1 MRPPV
6 IVAALAVALL
16 LSCFAASAATGADRP
31 RTAPTRP
38 GESGRQVSAKARTP
52 APRKGG
58 DTVPVLEAA
67 AALGLKFDWKVAG
80 REAVLTNHLHRLE
93 IETGSR
99 EIAADGLRVFLG
111 EPTSVEAGRLS
122 FSRIDYESCLVPLF
136 KPAAIKGWVPRP
148 KVIVLDP
155 GHGGADNGTQ
165 NEKLGLKEKTF
176 TLDVALRLKR
186 LLEIRGYK
194 VVLTRDSDERVDL
207 VERSLIANR
216 AGADLFLSIHF
227 NSLPNDTR
235 TSGAEVFT
243 FPPQHQRSTNSWGV
257 AHDDTEDDAAPVNR
271 YDAWSM
277 VLANALHRQVIED
290 LKVFDRGKKL
300 MHLGV
305 LRGLKCPGALVES
318 GFLSNPDEARKIA
331 TPGYRQRI
339 AAALA
344 SGIVDYARV
353 LDSTGH

>member
-1 MRPPV
+1 MRPSV
-6 IVAALAVALL
+6 IVIALALAVL
-16 LSCFAASAATGADRP
+16 LSRFGVLALCGAERP
-31 RTAPTRP
+31 RAAPTRP
-38 GESGRQVSAKARTP
+38 AESGRKVAAAARSAS
-52 APRKGG
+52 APKTGG
-58 DTVPVLEAA
+58 TVPVLEAA
-67 AALGLKFDWKVAG
+67 AALGLKFDWKVPG
-80 REAVLTNHLHRLE
+80 REAVLANHLHRLE

-99 EIAADGLRVFLG
+99 EIEADGLRVFLG
-111 EPTSVEAGRLS
+111 EPTSVEDGRLS
-122 FSRIDYESCLVPLF
+122 FSRIDYERCLIPLF
-136 KPAAIKGWVPRP
+136 KPDAIRGWVPHP

-194 VVLTRDSDERVDL
+194 VILTRDSDERVDL
-207 VERSLIANR
+207 IDRSLIANR

-277 VLANALHRQVIED
+277 VLANALHHQVIED

-318 GFLSNPDEARKIA
+318 GFLSNPEEARKIA
-331 TPGYRQRI
+331 TPAYRQRI

-344 SGIVDYARV
+344 AGIVDYARV